1 MTAKKKKVYTNLI
14 FLIHL
19 AFIWY
24 WAPYIGGAS
33 AFDHIRSFF
42 SSGLD
47 ADYILNLILALSPLS
62 VIVIGIVD
70 FFAGAK
76 VNGVL
81 LIVNVAI
88 MTIAFILFAVGYL
101 SSAGLSIMD
110 WGYYDVMA
118 LSIGLL
124 INRTK

>member
-1 MTAKKKKVYTNLI
+1 MK
-14 FLIHL
+14 
-19 AFIWY
+19 
-24 WAPYIGGAS
+24 
-33 AFDHIRSFF
+33 IRSFF

-47 ADYILNLILALSPLS
+47 ADYILNLILALSPLA

-101 SSAGLSIMD
+101 SSSGLSIMD